1 MNRPIAT
8 VGPILPGS
16 CKGPLMA
23 KSDDACLTCYG
34 VGETVTETGAQTCP
48 DCFGE
53 GNVLSRGT
61 KLEWRLREI
70 ERAYRDSGRET
81 ESDVLWLVHE
91 LRRSRDVL
99 LRILARCQ
107 DAEETN
113 AVARDVKYEANEALG
128 LYDPRPS

>member
-1 MNRPIAT
+1 MPKP
-8 VGPILPGS
+8 V
-16 CKGPLMA
+16 
-23 KSDDACLTCYG
+23 DACLTCHG
-34 VGETVTETGAQTCP
+34 VGETVTESGAETCP

-61 KLEWRLREI
+61 KLEWRLRAI

-91 LRRSRDVL
+91 LRTSRDVL

-113 AVARDVKYEANEALG
+113 GLARDVKYEANEALG
-128 LYDPRPS
+128 LYDPSPS